1 MDFDDTP
8 GEAAFRDEVRAFLD
22 GNAERRKDGRVSFEV
37 SEFDM
42 DRARAWQARKAAAGF
57 AGITLPREFGG
68 RGGTPIQQIIF
79 AQEELNYYVPRGMV
93 FVVSLGICI
102 PTMIAY
108 ASPDRLERYVKPAL
122 RGDELWCQL
131 FSEPAGGSD
140 LAGLR
145 TRAERNGDEWLING
159 QKIWTS
165 GAQYADF
172 GLIITRTDPTVP
184 KHEGLTAFYLDMKS
198 PGITVRPIR
207 QMTGES
213 HFNEVFF
220 TDVRVPDGQ
229 RLGKVGE
236 GWRVALHTLSNERL
250 AVGHAEGPG
259 FSDVFAIARA
269 IDWDARP
276 AVRHPVV
283 RDRLAD
289 WYVKTEGLKYTTF
302 RVMTA
307 LSHGRTPG
315 PEASIIK
322 IVSTNKLLEVSS
334 FVLDLLGTAGG
345 VRNPDVAPM
354 EAGWFQEAYLR
365 SPGDRIAGGTEE
377 IMLNIIAERILGLP
391 GEMRVDKNVPFNQ
404 LRTGKF

>member
-8 GEAAFRDEVRAFLD
+8 EESTYREEVRAFL
-22 GNAERRKDGRVSFEV
+22 NNSAEHKKEKRVSFEV
-37 SEFDM
+37 IEFDM
-42 DRARAWQARKAAAGF
+42 ERSRAWQAKKAAAGF
-57 AGITLPREFGG
+57 AGITLPKKYGG
-68 RGGTPIQQIIF
+68 RGGTPIQQVIF

-93 FVVSLGICI
+93 FVVSLNICM

-108 ASPDRLERYVKPAL
+108 ASPDRLERYVKLAL
-122 RGDELWCQL
+122 RGEEIWCQL
-131 FSEPAGGSD
+131 FSEPAAGSD

-145 TRAERNGDEWLING
+145 TRAELHGNEWLING

-165 GAQYADF
+165 GAQFADF

-198 PGITVRPIR
+198 PGIRVSPIK
-207 QMTGES
+207 QMSGES

-220 TDVRVPDGQ
+220 ADVRVPDDQ

-236 GWRVALHTLSNERL
+236 GWKVALHTLSNERL
-250 AVGHAEGPG
+250 AVGHAEGPS
-259 FSDVFAIARA
+259 FSDVFAVTGSIGLDSGPA
-269 IDWDARP
+269 IH
-276 AVRHPVV
+276 HPVV

-307 LSHGRTPG
+307 LSQGRTPG

-322 IVSTNKLLEVSS
+322 IVSTNKLMETSS
-334 FVLDLLGTAGG
+334 FVLDLLGMGG
-345 VRNPDVAPM
+345 AVRNADIVPM
-354 EAGWFQEAYLR
+354 EGWFQDTYLR
-365 SPGDRIAGGTEE
+365 SPGDRIAGGAEE
-377 IMLNIIAERILGLP
+377 IMLNIIAERVLGLP
-391 GEMRVDKNVPFNQ
+391 GDIRIDKDVPFNQ
-404 LRTGKF
+404 LKAGKF

>member
-8 GEAAFRDEVRAFLD
+8 EEASFRKEVRAFLD
-22 GNAERRKDGRVSFEV
+22 GNAERRKERRVGSEV
-37 SEFDM
+37 IEFDIE
-42 DRARAWQARKAAAGF
+42 RARAWQAKKAAAGF
-57 AGITLPREFGG
+57 AGITLPRQLGG
-68 RGGTPIQQIIF
+68 RGGTPIQQVIF
-79 AQEELNYYVPRGMV
+79 NQEELDYYVPRGMF

-108 ASPDRLERYVKPAL
+108 ASADRLERYVKPAL
-122 RGDELWCQL
+122 QGKEIWCQL
-131 FSEPAGGSD
+131 FSEPGAGSD
-140 LAGLR
+140 LAGVR
-145 TRAERNGDEWLING
+145 TRAERHGDEWSING

-172 GLIITRTDPTVP
+172 GLIITRTDPGMP

-198 PGITVRPIR
+198 PGITVSPIK
-207 QMTGES
+207 QMSGES
-213 HFNEVFF
+213 HFNEVFLD
-220 TDVRVPDGQ
+220 DVRIPDEQ
-229 RLGKVGE
+229 RLGNVGE
-236 GWRVALHTLSNERL
+236 GWKVALHTLLNERL

-259 FSDVFAIARA
+259 FSDVFAALRA
-269 IDWDARP
+269 IDAGGMP
-276 AVRHPVV
+276 AVNNPAV

-322 IVSTNKLLEVSS
+322 IVSTNKLMETAS
-334 FVLDLLGTAGG
+334 FVLDQLGMAGA
-345 VRNPDVAPM
+345 VRDADIAPM
-354 EAGWFQEAYLR
+354 QGWFQDTYLR

-377 IMLNIIAERILGLP
+377 IMLNIIAERVLGLP
-391 GEMRVDKNVPFNQ
+391 GEIRVDKDVPFNR
-404 LRTGKF
+404 LKAGKF